1 MSQVFKM
8 QICENRY
15 LNYQL
20 IPITHWRNNAYNEE
34 WGDNP
39 NHKMY
44 ASHIFGYHHTKLFE
58 KEVTYEKA
66 KCTPYEL
73 NPLMVAFHLRGL
85 QYCHPALWLVRA
97 SQSLPFSCKGA
108 TDLTGAVCSG
118 HSVSTH
124 CFSCRLCCHYGID
137 L

>member
-1 MSQVFKM
+1 MRNEVIT
-8 QICENRY
+8 QIIRCMPDTY
-15 LNYQL
+15 LV
-20 IPITHWRNNAYNEE
+20 IIIE
-34 WGDNP
+34 
-39 NHKMY
+39 
-44 ASHIFGYHHTKLFE
+44 KLFE